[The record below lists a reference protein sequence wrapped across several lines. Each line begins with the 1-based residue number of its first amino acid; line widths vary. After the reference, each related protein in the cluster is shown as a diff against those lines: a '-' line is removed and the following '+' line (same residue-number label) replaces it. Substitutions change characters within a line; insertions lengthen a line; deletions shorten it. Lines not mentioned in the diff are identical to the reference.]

1 MSADFGTLIWCDVW
15 FISFIRTWFGPSCDI
30 GWKVLEKFKNT
41 RPLSLIILSLHRT
54 ENHRIRSAFVLSTTN
69 ATILQLRT
77 LTLKFH
83 SAKLHFSTS
92 KMVCGV
98 EAMVHGNLPRLLLTF
113 SRTNITTHPRSKLQH
128 DQRCQS
134 MSERFIKHVEI
145 PLNSQP
151 AALRY
156 QQRPSTND
164 RGERF
169 GT

>member
-1 MSADFGTLIWCDVW
+1 MWCLIYKFHTNLIWALVW
-15 FISFIRTWFGPSCDI
+15 YWMEGIR
-30 GWKVLEKFKNT
+30 KVQKYQTTLTNYSST
-41 RPLSLIILSLHRT
+41 RTGI
-54 ENHRIRSAFVLSTTN
+54 HRIRSAFVLSTTN

-128 DQRCQS
+128 GQRCQS
-134 MSERFIKHVEI
+134 MSERFIKHEVI

-156 QQRPSTND
+156 QHCPSTYD